1 MNFEKINIGKLIDKR
16 RKEMGLSIR
25 DFAGKIN
32 VSSGNAYDILKRESI
47 DVALLQR
54 VSAALDY
61 DFFKHLTNEEGGDG
75 EEDVYIMVKVSRKAL
90 VSGDVCSG
98 CKYRMRSKK

>member
-1 MNFEKINIGKLIDKR
+1 MNCDKINIGELIDMR
-16 RKEMGLSIR
+16 RKELGLSIR
-25 DFAGKIN
+25 DFAVKIC

-54 VSAALDY
+54 VSVALDY
-61 DFFKHLTNEEGGDG
+61 DFFKHLTKEEEGDDD
-75 EEDVYIMVKVSRKAL
+75 DVYILVKVSKKAL

-98 CKYRMRSKK
+98 CRYRMCLKK

>member
-1 MNFEKINIGKLIDKR
+1 MNDKINIGELIDKR
-16 RKEMGLSIR
+16 RKELGLSIR
-25 DFAGKIN
+25 DFAAKIS

-47 DVALLQR
+47 DIALLQR

-61 DFFKHLTNEEGGDG
+61 DFFKHLTNDEESDD
-75 EEDVYIMVKVSRKAL
+75 DVYILVKVSKKAL

-98 CKYRMRSKK
+98 CRYRMCSRK

>member
-1 MNFEKINIGKLIDKR
+1 MNYDKINIGKLIDKR

-25 DFAGKIN
+25 DFAEKIN

-54 VSAALDY
+54 VSVALDY
-61 DFFKHLTNEEGGDG
+61 DFFKHLTNDEEDDGG
-75 EEDVYIMVKVSRKAL
+75 DVYIMIKVSKKAL
-90 VSGDVCSG
+90 VNGDVCSG
-98 CKYRMRSKK
+98 CKYGMRSKK

>member
-1 MNFEKINIGKLIDKR
+1 MNDKINIGELIDMR
-16 RKEMGLSIR
+16 RKELGLSIR
-25 DFAGKIN
+25 DFAARIS

-61 DFFKHLTNEEGGDG
+61 DFFKHLTTDEGDDG
-75 EEDVYIMVKVSRKAL
+75 EEYVYIMVKVSRKAL
-90 VSGDVCSG
+90 VNGDVCSG
-98 CKYRMRSKK
+98 CKYRFRSRK

>member
-1 MNFEKINIGKLIDKR
+1 MNCDKINIGELIDMR
-16 RKEMGLSIR
+16 RKELGLSIR

-98 CKYRMRSKK
+98 CRYRMCSKK